1 MTFMESSSTQ
11 RSCKKEFETLISMVW
26 LVGPTLGAVYS
37 KTSISPAVQ
46 AHLLFAGLG
55 AVLLA
60 HLDISW
66 ESLLLSVRI
75 IP

>member
-1 MTFMESSSTQ
+1 
-11 RSCKKEFETLISMVW
+11 MVW